1 MAFSLSLDSSRSRF
15 RAALVLAVVADGVQW
30 IGFPLFVEGAFSPL
44 DDILDFIVAVA
55 LSGLLGW
62 HWEFMPSLLGKL
74 VPGVDMVPLWTLAVA
89 SVYRK
94 WKQRH
99 PEDRHGDRQADKPTV
114 KIIDV
119 MPGNPADSPSAPREN
134 FQPLILAGWRI
145 ADGPNGFGWRN
156 REQA

>member
-1 MAFSLSLDSSRSRF
+1 MALDLSLDSPRSRF
-15 RAALVLAVVADGVQW
+15 RAALVLAITADAVQL
-30 IGFPLFVEGAFSPL
+30 IGFPLFVEGAVSPL

-89 SVYRK
+89 SVYGK

-99 PEDRHGDRQADKPTV
+99 PEDRPGDKQADKPPV

-119 MPGNPADSPSAPREN
+119 MPGNPVDIPPPQGN
-134 FQPLILAGWRI
+134 IF
-145 ADGPNGFGWRN
+145 NH
-156 REQA
+156 